1 MKRKSEEAVPIGMSP
16 EAWAKYRRSE
26 VVSRFGTSADKAKTI
41 MQQPLTGSNQIPVSG
56 AREKLWQSRKSNEE
70 VDDPM
75 HAVKESVRKKTS
87 TEMRC
92 GKSSNNE
99 TTSCRSTVNQVLSGS
114 NQIPVSGIRQEL
126 LQTSHNIDDIQ
137 DQ

>member
-1 MKRKSEEAVPIGMSP
+1 
-16 EAWAKYRRSE
+16 
-26 VVSRFGTSADKAKTI
+26 
-41 MQQPLTGSNQIPVSG
+41 
-56 AREKLWQSRKSNEE
+56 
-70 VDDPM
+70 
-75 HAVKESVRKKTS
+75 
-87 TEMRC
+87 MRC

-99 TTSCRSTVNQVLSGS
+99 TTSCRSAVNQVLSGS

>member
-41 MQQPLTGSNQIPVSG
+41 LQQPLTGSNQIPVSG

-70 VDDPM
+70 VDDGM
-75 HAVKESVRKKTS
+75 HAVKESVGKTS
-87 TEMRC
+87 IEMRC

-99 TTSCRSTVNQVLSGS
+99 TTLCRSTVNQPLSGS
-114 NQIPVSGIRQEL
+114 NQIPISGIRQQL
-126 LQTSHNIDDIQ
+126 LQAPHNIDDIQ